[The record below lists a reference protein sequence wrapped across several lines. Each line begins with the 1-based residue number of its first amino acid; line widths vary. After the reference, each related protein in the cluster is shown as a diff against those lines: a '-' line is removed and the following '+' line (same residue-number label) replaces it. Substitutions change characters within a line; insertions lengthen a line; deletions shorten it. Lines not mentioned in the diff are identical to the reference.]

1 MTTIEY
7 GGGPSLEQRRAFAN
21 LEDGGHVPGYM
32 GFCPQFKY
40 RYGHTFGKETSEI
53 AKNLPYYFGPRIQGS
68 HHFYPVTR
76 ENNKFDPLRT
86 KFNDDVPGRMLPKS
100 TGDNKYTEGMVPGYS
115 GNIPQM
121 NFKFGRTY
129 RNLSDECVDQL
140 VKEYKSSEL
149 RQNRLKES
157 SNLMTNLHPVTY
169 DPLVKNHLNI
179 WTDDMV
185 KKNSDV
191 HSYMSSTEPPI
202 PGYKGFIPRMDT
214 TESGLAKRFHEA
226 AQSSLETFR
235 AECKNHFDHMD
246 MPMTRLDISSR
257 PHSSIPY
264 TPNSNYYSAR
274 IFHQEGMIPDY
285 EGHIHGYQYHVGK
298 NFGNTTRDLEVCAH
312 PYSCY
317 GEYLKIKNLTKKY
330 LS

>member
-1 MTTIEY
+1 MISSPALQGGANGSSNWREQLQARLRSKKNNSTDKTSTPIKSYLWISQSPADMSEVLKELQSGSIKLRSIPRSPGGTPIKQKHSPTISGSDPCAIITRALHSKFSHLRSMMDSSTSDEEENQLKT
-7 GGGPSLEQRRAFAN
+7 PSVRNRGVLE
-21 LEDGGHVPGYM
+21 YM

-53 AKNLPYYFGPRIQGS
+53 AKVTCLIQGS

-76 ENNKFDPLRT
+76 ENNKFDPLRS
-86 KFNDDVPGRMLPKS
+86 KFNYDVPGRMLPKS
-100 TGDNKYTEGMVPGYS
+100 TGDNKYTEGMIPGYS
-115 GNIPQM
+115 GMYTLFIHYFNDYYFIGNIPQM

-169 DPLVKNHLNI
+169 DPLVKNHLNT

-191 HSYMSSTEPPI
+191 HSYMSSNEPPI

-214 TESGLAKRFHEA
+214 
-226 AQSSLETFR
+226 
-235 AECKNHFDHMD
+235 
-246 MPMTRLDISSR
+246 
-257 PHSSIPY
+257 
-264 TPNSNYYSAR
+264 
-274 IFHQEGMIPDY
+274 
-285 EGHIHGYQYHVGK
+285 
-298 NFGNTTRDLEVCAH
+298 
-312 PYSCY
+312 
-317 GEYLKIKNLTKKY
+317 
-330 LS
+330 